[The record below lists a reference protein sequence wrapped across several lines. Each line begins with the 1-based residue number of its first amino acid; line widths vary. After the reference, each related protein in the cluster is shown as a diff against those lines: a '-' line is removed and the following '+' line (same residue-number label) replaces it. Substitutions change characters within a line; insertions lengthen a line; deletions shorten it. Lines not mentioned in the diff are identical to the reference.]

1 MTLVKWNPTRSM
13 WNLNDDVF
21 KTFFNEDRYLSRNRD
36 DYYPAVNIEE
46 NADAY
51 RVSIELPG
59 MEKKDIKISFQDDV
73 LTISGEKKDQKE
85 DKDKNYHYF
94 ERRFGKFERS
104 FRIHTEVI
112 EDKIDAV
119 FKDGVLTVDM
129 PKAEIVK
136 PKEIEVK
143 VK

>member
-1 MTLVKWNPTRSM
+1 MTLVKWNPTRNL

-21 KTFFNEDRYLSRNRD
+21 KTFFNEDRYLARNRD
-36 DYYPAVNIEE
+36 GYYPAVNIEE
-46 NADAY
+46 NEDAY

-73 LTISGEKKDQKE
+73 LTVSGEKKDQKE
-85 DKDKNYHYF
+85 EKDRNYHYF

-104 FRIHTEVI
+104 FRIHTDVI
-112 EDKIDAV
+112 VDKIDAG

>member
-1 MTLVKWNPTRSM
+1 MTLVKWNPSKSL
-13 WNLNDDVF
+13 WNFNDDAF
-21 KTFFNEDRYLSRNRD
+21 KTFFDEDRYLSRNRD
-36 DYYPAVNIEE
+36 SYYPAVDIEE
-46 NADAY
+46 NENAY
-51 RVSIELPG
+51 HVSMELPG
-59 MEKKDIKISFQDDV
+59 MEKKDIKISYQDDV

-104 FRIHTEVI
+104 FRIHTDVI
-112 EDKIDAV
+112 EDKIDAN
-119 FKDGVLTVDM
+119 FKDGVLTVEM
-129 PKAEIVK
+129 PKAEIAK

>member
-1 MTLVKWNPTRSM
+1 MNLVKWNPTR
-13 WNLNDDVF
+13 NLWSWNDDLF
-21 KTFFNEDRYLSRNRD
+21 KTFFNEDRYLARNSD
-36 DYYPAVNIEE
+36 VYYPAVDIEE
-46 NADAY
+46 IEDAY
-51 RVSIELPG
+51 RVFIELPG

-85 DKDKNYHYF
+85 DKDRNYHYF

-104 FRIHTEVI
+104 FRIHTDVI
-112 EDKIDAV
+112 EDKIDAG

-129 PKAEIVK
+129 PKAEIAK

>member
-1 MTLVKWNPTRSM
+1 MTLVKWHPSRGL

-21 KTFFNEDRYLSRNRD
+21 KTFFNEDRFLNRSRES
-36 DYYPAVNIEE
+36 YYPAVDIEE
-46 NADAY
+46 NENAY
-51 RVSIELPG
+51 RVSVELPG

-85 DKDKNYHYF
+85 ENGKNYQYY

-104 FRIHTEVI
+104 FRIHTDVI
-112 EDKIDAV
+112 EDKIDAS
-119 FKDGVLTVDM
+119 FKDGVLTVEM
-129 PKAEIVK
+129 PKAEIAK

>member
-1 MTLVKWNPTRSM
+1 MTLVKWNPARNLL
-13 WNLNDDVF
+13 NLNDDVF
-21 KTFFNEDRYLSRNRD
+21 KTFFNEDRYLTRNRD
-36 DYYPAVNIEE
+36 GYYPAVNIEE
-46 NADAY
+46 NEDAY

-85 DKDKNYHYF
+85 DKDRNYHYF

-104 FRIHTEVI
+104 FRIHTDVI
-112 EDKIDAV
+112 EDKIDAG

-129 PKAEIVK
+129 PKAEIAK
-136 PKEIEVK
+136 PREIEVK

>member
-1 MTLVKWNPTRSM
+1 MTLVKWNPTRSL
-13 WNLNDDVF
+13 WNWNDDLF
-21 KTFFNEDRYLSRNRD
+21 KAFFNEDRYLTRNPD
-36 DYYPAVNIEE
+36 AYYPTVDIEE
-46 NADAY
+46 NEDAY
-51 RVSIELPG
+51 RVSMELPG
-59 MEKKDIKISFQDDV
+59 MEKKDIKISFQDNV

-94 ERRFGKFERS
+94 ERRFGQFERS
-104 FRIHTEVI
+104 FRIHTDVI
-112 EDKIDAV
+112 EDKIDAN
-119 FKDGVLTVDM
+119 FKNGVLTVEM

>member
-1 MTLVKWNPTRSM
+1 MNLVKWNPTR
-13 WNLNDDVF
+13 NLWSWNDDLV
-21 KTFFNEDRYLSRNRD
+21 KTFFNEDRYLTRNSD
-36 DYYPAVNIEE
+36 VYYPAVDIEE
-46 NADAY
+46 NEDAY
-51 RVSIELPG
+51 RVFIELPG

-85 DKDKNYHYF
+85 DKDRNYHYF

-104 FRIHTEVI
+104 FRIHTDVI
-112 EDKIDAV
+112 EDKIDAG

-129 PKAEIVK
+129 PKAEIAK

>member
-1 MTLVKWNPTRSM
+1 MTLVKWNPTRNL
-13 WNLNDDVF
+13 WNLNDDVC
-21 KTFFNEDRYLSRNRD
+21 KTFFNEDRYLARNRD

-46 NADAY
+46 NEDAY

-73 LTISGEKKDQKE
+73 LTVSGEKKDQKE
-85 DKDKNYHYF
+85 ENDRNYHYF

-104 FRIHTEVI
+104 FRIHTDVI
-112 EDKIDAV
+112 VDKIDAG

>member
-1 MTLVKWNPTRSM
+1 MNPTR
-13 WNLNDDVF
+13 NLWSWNDDLF
-21 KTFFNEDRYLSRNRD
+21 KTFFNEDRYLTRNSD
-36 DYYPAVNIEE
+36 VYYPAVDIEE
-46 NADAY
+46 NEDAY
-51 RVSIELPG
+51 RVFIELPG

-85 DKDKNYHYF
+85 DKDRNYHYF

-104 FRIHTEVI
+104 FRIHTDVI
-112 EDKIDAV
+112 EDKIDAG

-129 PKAEIVK
+129 PKAEIAK

>member
-1 MTLVKWNPTRSM
+1 MTLVKWNPARNL

-21 KTFFNEDRYLSRNRD
+21 KTFFNEDRYLARNRD
-36 DYYPAVNIEE
+36 GYYPAVDIEE
-46 NADAY
+46 NEDTY

-73 LTISGEKKDQKE
+73 LTVSGEKKDQKE
-85 DKDKNYHYF
+85 EKDRNYHYF

-104 FRIHTEVI
+104 FRIHTDVI
-112 EDKIDAV
+112 EDKIEAG

>member
-1 MTLVKWNPTRSM
+1 MTLVKWNPARNL

-21 KTFFNEDRYLSRNRD
+21 KTFFNEDRYLTRNRD
-36 DYYPAVNIEE
+36 GYYPAVNIEE
-46 NADAY
+46 NEDAY

-85 DKDKNYHYF
+85 ENDRNYHYF

-104 FRIHTEVI
+104 FRIHTDVI
-112 EDKIDAV
+112 EDKIDAG

-129 PKAEIVK
+129 PKAEIAK
-136 PKEIEVK
+136 PREIEVK

>member
-21 KTFFNEDRYLSRNRD
+21 KTFFNEDRYLTGNRD
-36 DYYPAVNIEE
+36 GYYPAVDIEE
-46 NADAY
+46 NEDAY

-85 DKDKNYHYF
+85 DKDRNYHYF

-104 FRIHTEVI
+104 FRIHTDVI

>member
-1 MTLVKWNPTRSM
+1 MTLVKWNPARNL

-21 KTFFNEDRYLSRNRD
+21 KTFFNEDRYLTRNRD
-36 DYYPAVNIEE
+36 GYYPAVDIEE
-46 NADAY
+46 NEDAY
-51 RVSIELPG
+51 RVFIELPG
-59 MEKKDIKISFQDDV
+59 MEKKDIKISYQDDV
-73 LTISGEKKDQKE
+73 LTISGEKKDQKD
-85 DKDKNYHYF
+85 DKDRNYHYF
-94 ERRFGKFERS
+94 ERRFGQFERS
-104 FRIHTEVI
+104 FRIHTDVI

-129 PKAEIVK
+129 PKAEIAK

>member
-1 MTLVKWNPTRSM
+1 MTLVKWNPTRNL

-21 KTFFNEDRYLSRNRD
+21 KTFFNEDRYMARNRD
-36 DYYPAVNIEE
+36 GYYPAVNIEE
-46 NADAY
+46 NEDAY

-73 LTISGEKKDQKE
+73 LTVSGEKKDQKE
-85 DKDKNYHYF
+85 EKDRNYHYF

-104 FRIHTEVI
+104 FRIHTDVI
-112 EDKIDAV
+112 VDKIDAG

>member
-1 MTLVKWNPTRSM
+1 MTLVKWNPARNL

-21 KTFFNEDRYLSRNRD
+21 KTFFNEDRYLARNRD
-36 DYYPAVNIEE
+36 GYYPAVNIEE
-46 NADAY
+46 NEDAY

-73 LTISGEKKDQKE
+73 LTVSGEKKDQKE
-85 DKDKNYHYF
+85 EKDRNYHYF

-104 FRIHTEVI
+104 FRIHTDVI
-112 EDKIDAV
+112 VDKIDAG